1 MANLQAG
8 RELDALV
15 AEKVM
20 GSASHARASH
30 DVPGLTC
37 SLCRE
42 AALPYST
49 SIAAAWEVVEKLSD
63 KWEMN
68 LRTILPARDYVCEF
82 KLVVKNKCIVDA
94 QHPFEHVWNNPVDT
108 APLAICLA
116 ALKAVG
122 AWNQLYRYEEM
133 YDI

>member
-1 MANLQAG
+1 MTNLSAS

-20 GSASHARASH
+20 GWERPSDPSWSYPAYMH
-30 DVPGLTC
+30 DQP
-37 SLCRE
+37 
-42 AALPYST
+42 AYST
-49 SIAAAWEVVEKLSD
+49 SIADAWLVVEKLSD

-122 AWNQLYRYEEM
+122 DKVPAH
-133 YDI
+133 D

>member
-1 MANLQAG
+1 MTNLSAS

-15 AEKVM
+15 AEKVF
-20 GSASHARASH
+20 RLE
-30 DVPGLTC
+30 V
-37 SLCRE
+37 CRCE
-42 AALPYST
+42 QPSSCGFGPQQCAFGCGGWIPLAHST
-49 SIAAAWEVVEKLSD
+49 SIAAAWLVVEKLSD

-122 AWNQLYRYEEM
+122 DKVPAH
-133 YDI
+133 D